1 MIVESNTIC
10 AIATAQGKG
19 AIAVI
24 RISGEDTKKIV
35 SRIFR
40 PYKETADWMHKGYS
54 IHYGEIFDG
63 ETVIDSVLVSVF
75 NAPNSYTGED
85 SMEISCHASH
95 YIQQEILRL
104 LVQNGA
110 RLAHPGEFTQR
121 AFLNKK
127 MDLSQA
133 EAVADLIASSSA
145 SSHHLAMSQMK
156 GGYAKELKELRAVLL
171 QFLSLLELE
180 LDFSEED
187 LEFADR
193 KQLTDLCSDLTHR
206 VEKLVQSFRHGNAIK
221 QGVPVCIVGEPNV
234 GKSTLLNALLNE
246 EKAIVSS
253 IPGTTRDVIEDTMV
267 IGGVTFR
274 FIDTAGIRET
284 ENEIERIGIQKT
296 FENIDKATYIFV
308 LVDVNSDKQF
318 VEQTISTIKKHTPD
332 KKIFLIVNK
341 IDTNPDYKSQM
352 AKTDFSELTE
362 NDSVVYISAKTHEN
376 IDNLIDLLLAE
387 VNAGNISQDDAIV
400 TNFRHYEALN
410 HALDSLHAIDEGFQN
425 GLSND
430 LISLELRQV
439 LHYLGLITGEISED
453 EMLGNIFAHFCVGK

>member
-24 RISGEDTKKIV
+24 RISGEDTKNIV

-63 ETVIDSVLVSVF
+63 EIVIDSVLVSVF

-145 SSHHLAMSQMK
+145 SSHHLAMSQHNQ
-156 GGYAKELKELRAVLL
+156 R
-171 QFLSLLELE
+171 
-180 LDFSEED
+180 
-187 LEFADR
+187 
-193 KQLTDLCSDLTHR
+193 
-206 VEKLVQSFRHGNAIK
+206 
-221 QGVPVCIVGEPNV
+221 
-234 GKSTLLNALLNE
+234 TLL
-246 EKAIVSS
+246 
-253 IPGTTRDVIEDTMV
+253 
-267 IGGVTFR
+267 
-274 FIDTAGIRET
+274 
-284 ENEIERIGIQKT
+284 
-296 FENIDKATYIFV
+296 
-308 LVDVNSDKQF
+308 
-318 VEQTISTIKKHTPD
+318 
-332 KKIFLIVNK
+332 
-341 IDTNPDYKSQM
+341 
-352 AKTDFSELTE
+352 
-362 NDSVVYISAKTHEN
+362 
-376 IDNLIDLLLAE
+376 
-387 VNAGNISQDDAIV
+387 
-400 TNFRHYEALN
+400 
-410 HALDSLHAIDEGFQN
+410 
-425 GLSND
+425 
-430 LISLELRQV
+430 
-439 LHYLGLITGEISED
+439 
-453 EMLGNIFAHFCVGK
+453 